1 MFTLQSAYCQTC
13 RCTGCNS
20 VILITVQVYDANGLL
35 IEQQPVLLYFSAMKL
50 KESGEMYLETILILS
65 KSLEHVR
72 AIDVAEKMGYSKPSV
87 SRGLSI
93 LRNARYI
100 NTDMNGYLTLTQTGM
115 EIAEKIYERHQVI
128 TGLLESIGVEHKI
141 AEEDAC
147 RVEHVISDATFNA
160 IRNSIR

>member
-1 MFTLQSAYCQTC
+1 
-13 RCTGCNS
+13 
-20 VILITVQVYDANGLL
+20 
-35 IEQQPVLLYFSAMKL
+35 
-50 KESGEMYLETILILS
+50 MYLETILVLS
-65 KSLEHVR
+65 GRLEHVR

-100 NTDMNGYLTLTQTGM
+100 NTDVNGYLTLTETGS
-115 EIAEKIYERHQVI
+115 EIARKIYERHQVI
-128 TGLLESIGVEHKI
+128 TGLFESIGVDRKI

-160 IRNSIR
+160 IKKATSDMPK